1 MSIEKLWVEVKKI
14 LEKGRGFTL
23 TSLLVS
29 RKDSIEAIFQKG
41 NSRVYVCLIN
51 RKLSVQH
58 VRRVKKAM
66 EENDCDQ
73 GLIATIREATSQA
86 RKEAESYGI
95 EVIDIKQ
102 PLIYIF
108 DHWLVPQHRVLSPEE
123 AKKIVEKYAG
133 GDYQLA
139 YRIFPRIL
147 VSDPAVRILKARP
160 GQIIEIRRCVPSLE
174 ELVQRYGEEA
184 GQEIYKVLKRLIP
197 SGEEIYYRIVVEE

>member
-1 MSIEKLWVEVKKI
+1 MSVEKLWTEVKKI

-23 TSLLVS
+23 ASLLVS
-29 RKDSIEAIFQKG
+29 KKDSVEAIFQKG
-41 NSRVYVCLIN
+41 NSRVYVYLIN

-66 EENDCDQ
+66 EENNCDQ

-86 RKEAESYGI
+86 KKEAESYGI

-108 DHWLVPQHRVLSPEE
+108 DHWLVPQHRVLPPEE
-123 AKKIVEKYAG
+123 AKKVVEKYAG

-139 YRIFPRIL
+139 YRTFPKIL
-147 VSDPAVRILKARP
+147 VNDPAVRILKAKP
-160 GQIIEIRRCVPSLE
+160 GQIIEIRRSVPALE
-174 ELVQRYGEEA
+174 ELIQKYGEDA
-184 GQEIYKVLKRLIP
+184 GQEIYKILKRLIP
-197 SGEEIYYRIVVEE
+197 SGEEIYYRIVAEE